1 MWYQPS
7 PLPTGRG
14 RDRGQG
20 DDRRWIV
27 YKLTGPPRQSLY
39 NQPSRRCLG
48 GTAVLEDN
56 PVSEQD
62 EDPVCEQENNCKNF
76 VFRQCPEWPW
86 GERKERCKL
95 TVPPYIISVLDHK
108 QELLESPVQ
117 DSLGNNS
124 NLSPVLGKERGCKT
138 LCLEIEKKYTYV
150 GIYEF
155 IF

>member
-1 MWYQPS
+1 MNSDELTALITDPHHVIS
-7 PLPTGRG
+7 TPL
-14 RDRGQG
+14 
-20 DDRRWIV
+20 V
-27 YKLTGPPRQSLY
+27 LVQSLY

-86 GERKERCKL
+86 GERKERWKL

-138 LCLEIEKKYTYV
+138 LCLEIEKK
-150 GIYEF
+150 IYLCWNLWIYF
-155 IF
+155 LGAFSY